1 MKQKLLRMRHAWYLL
16 AACLTLLIPWGGE
29 MQAAPSPQQTSVRV
43 ENVTSLK
50 GLIQEIESQTSYRI
64 SYQGNLADNVP
75 VKIAK
80 STKSVSQLLDEAL
93 RGTGI
98 TYIIRQN
105 NIILTCAE
113 AQSPAAP
120 APAAPRKQHIAGQV
134 LDAATRQ
141 PIIGATIW
149 IKDSALGTSTASDG
163 SFDYSFSGNF
173 GFVTVSYVG
182 YQTQEFP
189 IDRIPKV
196 ISLSPDNNLEEVVVV
211 GYGAQKKAS
220 IIGSIASVPVN
231 DIKMPTGKISN
242 NLAGQLAGVISVQRS
257 GEPGASS
264 TFWIRGISTF
274 GSNKSPLV
282 LVDGIERDMSYLS
295 PDEIETFTI
304 LKDASA
310 TAPYGIRGA
319 NGVIIVTT
327 KRGRK
332 GEKPTVDFKA
342 SVGVSEPIRYPD
354 YLGSADYA
362 TLYNEAMLNDNPSL
376 DPGSASLFSQE
387 TISNFRRAKGDNSD
401 GLGYNWDYFDYAFKP
416 SILQDYS
423 LSVRGGTDRARYFIL
438 GSYYNQATT
447 SIRTPTT
454 STSSCAITSA
464 PTSMSTPPSG

>member
-1 MKQKLLRMRHAWYLL
+1 M
-16 AACLTLLIPWGGE
+16 I
-29 MQAAPSPQQTSVRV
+29 
-43 ENVTSLK
+43 
-50 GLIQEIESQTSYRI
+50 
-64 SYQGNLADNVP
+64 
-75 VKIAK
+75 
-80 STKSVSQLLDEAL
+80 
-93 RGTGI
+93 
-98 TYIIRQN
+98 
-105 NIILTCAE
+105 
-113 AQSPAAP
+113 
-120 APAAPRKQHIAGQV
+120 
-134 LDAATRQ
+134 
-141 PIIGATIW
+141 
-149 IKDSALGTSTASDG
+149 
-163 SFDYSFSGNF
+163 
-173 GFVTVSYVG
+173 
-182 YQTQEFP
+182 
-189 IDRIPKV
+189 
-196 ISLSPDNNLEEVVVV
+196 
-211 GYGAQKKAS
+211 
-220 IIGSIASVPVN
+220 
-231 DIKMPTGKISN
+231 
-242 NLAGQLAGVISVQRS
+242 
-257 GEPGASS
+257 
-264 TFWIRGISTF
+264 
-274 GSNKSPLV
+274 
-282 LVDGIERDMSYLS
+282 VDGIERDMSYLS

-354 YLGSADYA
+354 YLGSAGYA

-423 LSVRGGTDRARYFIL
+423 LSVRGAPTAPVISSSAATTTRA
-438 GSYYNQATT
+438 ATT

>member
-1 MKQKLLRMRHAWYLL
+1 
-16 AACLTLLIPWGGE
+16 

-105 NIILTCAE
+105 NIILTRAE
-113 AQSPAAP
+113 AQSPASAAP

-189 IDRIPKV
+189 IGRIPKV

-242 NLAGQLAGVISVQRS
+242 NLAGQLAGVISVQRWANRAPRRPS
-257 GEPGASS
+257 GSAASAPSARTSRRWCWSTASS
-264 TFWIRGISTF
+264 ATST
-274 GSNKSPLV
+274 
-282 LVDGIERDMSYLS
+282 
-295 PDEIETFTI
+295 
-304 LKDASA
+304 
-310 TAPYGIRGA
+310 
-319 NGVIIVTT
+319 
-327 KRGRK
+327 
-332 GEKPTVDFKA
+332 
-342 SVGVSEPIRYPD
+342 
-354 YLGSADYA
+354 
-362 TLYNEAMLNDNPSL
+362 
-376 DPGSASLFSQE
+376 
-387 TISNFRRAKGDNSD
+387 
-401 GLGYNWDYFDYAFKP
+401 WW
-416 SILQDYS
+416 
-423 LSVRGGTDRARYFIL
+423 
-438 GSYYNQATT
+438 T
-447 SIRTPTT
+447 SRTSRSSRSSRTPRRPP
-454 STSSCAITSA
+454 STAYAA
-464 PTSMSTPPSG
+464 PTASCWSPPAEAS